1 MFSGIGDSDGLLILR
16 VLALRLYDLA
26 AKLPRTDTAQ
36 KVACDLRLL
45 SCRLQKHVRSELQE
59 KGEDHPSASQR
70 ETCSLCT
77 SFCHTASAYKEAND
91 LEAAV
96 DACESAA
103 ELMRELEASDGFA
116 PEERTMVKLDLLFRQ
131 IEVNV
136 PCCTSEEERQRTHAL
151 LREARTIIS
160 SITSESADNSTGA
173 AVTPKFCNICCC
185 TLLPRQIMPLRPPCP

>member
-59 KGEDHPSASQR
+59 KGEDNPSASQR

-96 DACESAA
+96 NACESAA